1 MLIGTPEFRPGVFP
15 AFLDLCI
22 GVAVA
27 IPFPGLRNR
36 MLRPH
41 SPHETGARRRARP
54 MMPRHDKIHVR
65 HPAIEQKGLLPDP
78 DEIGRAHV
86 RTPVTNAH
94 LVCRLLLEKKKT
106 NTIYTYT

>member
-78 DEIGRAHV
+78 DVAGQKRRMMGAPD
-86 RTPVTNAH
+86 RKST
-94 LVCRLLLEKKKT
+94 RLNSSHSCAT
-106 NTIYTYT
+106 RMPSSA